1 MDKNKNTQQLPK
13 SPSFTI
19 DLLQIINLSVAR
31 CLHLKMRGAN
41 LIELFQFQIS
51 KSTHDF
57 VRIEDSI
64 FK

>member
-31 CLHLKMRGAN
+31 CLHLKMRGAD

-57 VRIEDSI
+57 VHIEDSI